1 MGHNGIRKLD
11 LVSSR
16 GSEPELEDLRAEA
29 QTSRAGGSIVH
40 IRIDL
45 TRNFSPID
53 TIRKFETFCGPAPDS
68 LKLQLAGL
76 GLDHVERN
84 QRSLA
89 GSGAG
94 LSHLIPSSF
103 AT

>member
-16 GSEPELEDLRAEA
+16 GSEPELEDLRVETR
-29 QTSRAGGSIVH
+29 TSRADGTIVL
-40 IRIDL
+40 IRFDS

-53 TIRKFETFCGPAPDS
+53 TIRKIETVCGPALNS

-89 GSGAG
+89 SSGAG
-94 LSHLIPSSF
+94 LPHLIPSPF
-103 AT
+103 VT